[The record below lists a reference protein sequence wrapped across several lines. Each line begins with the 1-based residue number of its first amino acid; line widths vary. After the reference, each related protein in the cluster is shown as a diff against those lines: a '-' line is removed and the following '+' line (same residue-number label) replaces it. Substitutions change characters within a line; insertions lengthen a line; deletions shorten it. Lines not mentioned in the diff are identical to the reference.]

1 MATLHV
7 ERLVKVLKDR
17 NRRFRLDIPAF
28 SLKPGDCKAI
38 LGVTGS
44 GKTTAMDLLA
54 LASPADRADRFALD
68 VDGKSHDL
76 LRGRSRHD
84 LARLRSQ
91 HFGYV
96 FQSSPLFPFLTL
108 QENIELSQQ
117 LAGRKSGKLV
127 TGLLAAL
134 DLRVD
139 SRTRVT
145 DLSVGQRQRVA
156 VARAIAHRP
165 SFIMCDEPTASLD
178 PKTARRLI
186 RLIVMLAREFQ
197 SAVLIITHNP
207 ELLDEETFEVFEVFE
222 VFETETNRN
231 TSHSILKPRH

>member
-1 MATLHV
+1 MAKLHV
-7 ERLVKVLKDR
+7 ERLVKVLKDK

-28 SLKPGDCKAI
+28 SLEPGDCKAI

-54 LASPADRADRFALD
+54 LASPADRADRFSLE
-68 VDGKSHDL
+68 VDGHSHDL
-76 LRGRSRHD
+76 RTGGTHAD
-84 LARLRSQ
+84 LARLRAR

-108 QENIELSQQ
+108 EENIVLSQQ
-117 LAGRKSGKLV
+117 LAGRKNDKLV
-127 TGLLAAL
+127 ASLLAAL
-134 DLRVD
+134 ELRVD

-186 RLIVMLAREFQ
+186 RLIVMLARKFQ

-207 ELLDEETFEVFEVFE
+207 ELLDEENFEIFR
-222 VFETETNRN
+222 TETNKK
-231 TSHSILKPRH
+231 TSHSILKPQY